1 MDALYQKPKKQRR
14 HEQNGIEKIEE
25 EPEVRGGR
33 GRVEDNGD
41 RHKAQCGNPMTTG
54 TRKAPE
60 GTPAAAA
67 EATTRQQRLAPLA
80 EQVEG
85 AKLIETYPVGREAI
99 FCLIPP
105 LSTVPPYVIRLMPD
119 PPPPSNFSECV

>member
-54 TRKAPE
+54 TSKAPE

-85 AKLIETYPVGREAI
+85 AKLIVPGRSRGN
-99 FCLIPP
+99 FL
-105 LSTVPPYVIRLMPD
+105 LNSTPFDRSPIRN
-119 PPPPSNFSECV
+119 SAHA